1 MTIAIFG
8 AAGATGQAIVEALT
22 QLNLPVRVVGRS
34 REKLQKAFDGLS
46 KVEIVDADLS
56 SLDGAKKASRGA
68 ETIVYAVGP
77 ADYSDK
83 EFTKLPGWMG
93 TALEAAGAEG
103 VKKFV
108 LLSTVYSYGVP
119 QTPKVTEKHPREP
132 AAFKGEM
139 RKQQEDL
146 VLAAHGRNGL
156 STLVLRLP
164 DFYGPKADTG
174 IFRGIFDAAVAG
186 KTADVFAPVDKQHE
200 FLFVPD
206 LGPVV
211 ADLVARND
219 VFGEA
224 YNLAG
229 PGALTTREFAAAI
242 YEAAGHKLKYRDAGK
257 FMVRFLGLFIP
268 FMKDFY
274 SMLYLQDTPI
284 LLDDSKLQA
293 KLGTITK
300 TPYNEGIKKTIAA
313 LKARAAK

>member
-8 AAGATGQAIVEALT
+8 AAGATGQSIVEALT
-22 QLNLPVRVVGRS
+22 QRGLPVRVVGRNP
-34 REKLQKAFDGLS
+34 EKLQKTFGSLS
-46 KVEIVDADLS
+46 NVERVDADLS
-56 SLDGAKKASRGA
+56 NLEGAKKAARGA

-83 EFTKLPGWMG
+83 EFTKLPGWMT
-93 TALEAAGAEG
+93 TALEAACAEG

-119 QTPKVTEKHPREP
+119 KTAKVSEKHSREP
-132 AAFKGEM
+132 AAYKGEM

-146 VLAAHGRNGL
+146 VLAAHGRQGL
-156 STLVLRLP
+156 QTLVLRLP

-200 FLFVPD
+200 FLYVPD

-211 ADLVARND
+211 ADLVARDD

-229 PGALTTREFAAAI
+229 VGVLTTREFTAAI
-242 YEAAGHKLKYRDAGK
+242 YEAAGQKLKFRDAGR

-268 FMKDFY
+268 FMKDFH
-274 SMLYLQDTPI
+274 SMLYLQETPVI
-284 LLDDSKLQA
+284 LDDTKLQA
-293 KLGTITK
+293 KLGSITK
-300 TPYNEGIKKTIAA
+300 TPYEQGIKKTIEA